1 LLDYDTEDDLR
12 WDDLIDD
19 EWRVWTGEKLREKWV
34 ALRNEVRALAPNATH
49 RGEYMVLSL
58 DMPRY

>member
-1 LLDYDTEDDLR
+1 MEDDLR

-19 EWRVWTGEKLREKWV
+19 EWRVWTGKKLREKWV

-49 RGEYMVLSL
+49 CGEYMVLSL